1 MAAES
6 DKIRE
11 QGEGKGASIWT
22 MANIVTII
30 RITFVPLWL
39 ALAQL
44 APQSSGEAVSWLG
57 IGVFVFYVLLSLT
70 DSLDG
75 YLARSRGEVSD
86 FGKFLDPIA
95 DKLVVIVALAFL
107 LECGYVSSWV
117 ILIIVGREFLV
128 SGLRMIVA
136 SKGPVIA
143 ASMLGKFKTAFTMI
157 AIGLLL
163 LHRYVPAGSFAQA
176 ILMLGNVLMVAALA
190 LTIWSGVD
198 YFVKSWKYIA

>member
-6 DKIRE
+6 DKTRE
-11 QGEGKGASIWT
+11 QGDGKGASIWT

-75 YLARSRGEVSD
+75 YLARSRGEVTVIGLSVI
-86 FGKFLDPIA
+86 KFL
-95 DKLVVIVALAFL
+95 
-107 LECGYVSSWV
+107 
-117 ILIIVGREFLV
+117 
-128 SGLRMIVA
+128 
-136 SKGPVIA
+136 
-143 ASMLGKFKTAFTMI
+143 
-157 AIGLLL
+157 
-163 LHRYVPAGSFAQA
+163 
-176 ILMLGNVLMVAALA
+176 LM
-190 LTIWSGVD
+190 
-198 YFVKSWKYIA
+198 